1 MTNDRRR
8 EERADDAVVDAAWRK
23 GSAEEPDGRVDA
35 AILAAA
41 RAEVR
46 GQPPAGRSPARPP
59 WWTRWQP
66 LAAAAGLVGLAFV
79 LLQLIPREESLRAP
93 AAPEARDAAAVSVP
107 APAQKTVSARE
118 SVEGRGTADVAAATE
133 ASAGAAQRSPAE
145 PVTAPRSAEAWAE
158 QIADLHAAGNAAAA
172 AAELTA
178 FRQAHADADD
188 YLPQALRSWAASIRP
203 PDSP

>member
-66 LAAAAGLVGLAFV
+66 LAAAGLVGLAFV

-145 PVTAPRSAEAWAE
+145 PVTAPRSADAWAE

-172 AAELTA
+172 AAKLTA

>member
-23 GSAEEPDGRVDA
+23 GSTEEPDGRVDA

-66 LAAAAGLVGLAFV
+66 LAAAGLVGLAFV

-93 AAPEARDAAAVSVP
+93 AAPEARDEVAVSVP
-107 APAQKTVSARE
+107 APAQKTASARE
-118 SVEGRGTADVAAATE
+118 SVEGQGTADVAAATE

>member
-23 GSAEEPDGRVDA
+23 GSTEEPDGRVDA

-66 LAAAAGLVGLAFV
+66 LAAAGLVGLAFV

-93 AAPEARDAAAVSVP
+93 AAPEARDEVAVSVP

>member
-46 GQPPAGRSPARPP
+46 GQPPAGRSPSRPP

-66 LAAAAGLVGLAFV
+66 LAAAGLVGLAFV

-118 SVEGRGTADVAAATE
+118 SVEGQGTADVAAATE

>member
-8 EERADDAVVDAAWRK
+8 EERADDAVVDSAWRK
-23 GSAEEPDGRVDA
+23 ASAEEPDARVDA

-41 RAEVR
+41 RAAVR
-46 GQPPAGRSPARPP
+46 GRPPAGRATARPP
-59 WWTRWQP
+59 WWMRWQP

-79 LLQLIPREESLRAP
+79 LLQLVPREESWRPAP
-93 AAPEARDAAAVSVP
+93 APEARNEVAVSVP

-118 SVEGRGTADVAAATE
+118 SAESRGTADVAAATE
-133 ASAGAAQRSPAE
+133 AAAGAAQRSTAE
-145 PVTAPRSAEAWAE
+145 PVAAPRSAAAWAE
-158 QIADLHAAGNAAAA
+158 QIAELHASGDAAAA

-178 FRQAHADADD
+178 FRQAHADADS

-203 PDSP
+203 PDAP

>member
-23 GSAEEPDGRVDA
+23 GSTEEPDGRVDA

-66 LAAAAGLVGLAFV
+66 LAAAGLVGLAFV

-93 AAPEARDAAAVSVP
+93 AAPEARDEAAVSVP

-118 SVEGRGTADVAAATE
+118 SVEGQGTADVAAATE

>member
-66 LAAAAGLVGLAFV
+66 LAAAGLVGLAFV

>member
-66 LAAAAGLVGLAFV
+66 LAAAGLVGLAFV

-93 AAPEARDAAAVSVP
+93 AAPEARDEAAVSVP

-118 SVEGRGTADVAAATE
+118 SVEGQGTADVAAATE

>member
-23 GSAEEPDGRVDA
+23 GSTEEPDGRVDA

-66 LAAAAGLVGLAFV
+66 LAAAGLVGLAFV

-93 AAPEARDAAAVSVP
+93 AAPEARDEAAVSVP

>member
-23 GSAEEPDGRVDA
+23 GSTEEPDGRVDA

-66 LAAAAGLVGLAFV
+66 LAAAGLVGLAFV

>member
-23 GSAEEPDGRVDA
+23 GSTEEPDGRVDA

-66 LAAAAGLVGLAFV
+66 LAAAGLVGLAFV

-93 AAPEARDAAAVSVP
+93 VAPEARDEVAVSVP

>member
-1 MTNDRRR
+1 MKPG
-8 EERADDAVVDAAWRK
+8 V
-23 GSAEEPDGRVDA
+23 S
-35 AILAAA
+35 
-41 RAEVR
+41 
-46 GQPPAGRSPARPP
+46 
-59 WWTRWQP
+59 
-66 LAAAAGLVGLAFV
+66 
-79 LLQLIPREESLRAP
+79 LLTLRAP
-93 AAPEARDAAAVSVP
+93 AAPEARDEAAVSVP

-188 YLPQALRSWAASIRP
+188 YLPQALRSWAASMRP